1 MPPRDRDPLAAMERA
16 WHDAQRQALEDA
28 LQAVGGH
35 DVVDR
40 LGRRGEQLLLV
51 LRHAAALDELPPG
64 TVAAWIHAQDLRPAF
79 GILRRSGRLGDR
91 VDALRQIPQPAHA
104 AVWATASHLLGVGI
118 G

>member
-1 MPPRDRDPLAAMERA
+1 MPPRDRDTLAALERA
-16 WHDAQRQALEDA
+16 WHDAQRQVLEDV

-35 DVVDR
+35 DAVDR
-40 LGRRGEQLLLV
+40 LARRGEQLLLV
-51 LRHAAALDELPPG
+51 LRHDAALDELPPG